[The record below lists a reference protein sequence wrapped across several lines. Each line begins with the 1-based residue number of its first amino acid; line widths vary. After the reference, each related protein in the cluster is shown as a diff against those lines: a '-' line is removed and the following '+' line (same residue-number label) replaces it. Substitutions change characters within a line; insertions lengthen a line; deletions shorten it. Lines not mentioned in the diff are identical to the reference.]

1 MPETAAIEA
10 VVEQHR
16 RMFGEVP
23 QRTVSVP
30 GRVNLM
36 GEHTDYNEGFVL
48 PTAIPQ
54 STQVSASLEL
64 GGSGNISV
72 HSSAF
77 DEMAKRA
84 LEDTRAGHWSDYSV
98 AAAREV
104 PGLGAANVRLAID
117 SDVPH
122 GKGLS
127 SSAALLVAIIRVLSE
142 LRGIDRGDKNI
153 ALSAKEAEN
162 NYIGVPCGI
171 MDQMAVAMA
180 SRGQALFLDARNL
193 RTELVS
199 LPSSTHV
206 VVVDSGIRR
215 ELADGRYAQRR
226 EECRAAA
233 RALGVPSLRDAD
245 ATSLRNSSLDSIL
258 MRRARHV
265 VTENVRVQA
274 AVQALQNDDAET
286 LGELF
291 TQSHVSQRDDFQVST
306 PAVDCIVD
314 DAIGCG
320 ALGARQTGGGFGGCL
335 AVLVPADR
343 SDDWCDRF
351 ADRDNG
357 AEVVAICGRN
367 EEGTGKHG

>member
-1 MPETAAIEA
+1 MPETASAEA
-10 VVEQHR
+10 VIEQHR
-16 RMFGEVP
+16 RVFGEVP

-30 GRVNLM
+30 GRVNLI

-48 PTAIPQ
+48 PTVIPQ
-54 STQVSASLEL
+54 STHVSASVEA
-64 GGSGNISV
+64 GGTGDISV
-72 HSSAF
+72 FSSAF
-77 DEMAKRA
+77 GETAERA
-84 LEDTRAGHWSDYSV
+84 LKETRADHWSDYAV

-104 PGLGAANVRLAID
+104 PGLAAAKVRLAIN

-127 SSAALLVAIIRVLSE
+127 SSAALLVAIIRVLSS
-142 LRGIDRGDKNI
+142 LRGIEKSGRNI
-153 ALSAKEAEN
+153 ALSAREAEN
-162 NYIGVPCGI
+162 NYVGVPCGI

-180 SRGQALFLDARNL
+180 TVGQALFLDALNL
-193 RTELVS
+193 RTELVP
-199 LPSSTHV
+199 LPSKALV
-206 VVVDSGIRR
+206 VVVDSGVRR

-226 EECRAAA
+226 EECHAAA
-233 RALGVPSLRDAD
+233 LALGVPSLRHAD
-245 ATSLRNSSLDSIL
+245 ATRLGNSSMDPVL

-265 VTENVRVQA
+265 VTENARVQA

-291 TQSHVSQRDDFQVST
+291 TQSHASQRDDFQVST
-306 PAVDCIVD
+306 AAVDRIVD
-314 DAIGCG
+314 DAIRCG

-343 SDDWCDRF
+343 TDDWRGRF

-357 AEVVAICGRN
+357 AEVVAICRRN
-367 EEGTGKHG
+367 EQGAGKHG